1 MLISSY
7 VEKQKMI
14 IRNILFILIWF
25 LLNALLASSPIYFMN
40 NLIEDD
46 GKIYKRFTMKRVTGE
61 IHRMFDNPKLE
72 NVKIGRITR
81 YGKNGKWTR
90 WWENG
95 FKKSEGCYIDGKK
108 VGYWVEW
115 NKQGTKSY
123 LSLYENGNII
133 YLKNCLNQNCD
144 QLIN

>member
-1 MLISSY
+1 MLISNY

-14 IRNILFILIWF
+14 VRQILFILI
-25 LLNALLASSPIYFMN
+25 LLPLNALSASSPIYFIN

-46 GKIYKRFTMKRVTGE
+46 GKIYRKFTMERVTGE
-61 IHRMFDNPKLE
+61 IYRMFSNPNLE
-72 NVKIGRITR
+72 NVKVGRISR
-81 YGKNGKWTR
+81 EGKNGKWTR

-95 FKKSEGCYIDGKK
+95 FKKSEGFYLDSKK

-115 NKQGTKSY
+115 NKQGTKYY
-123 LSLYENGNII
+123 LSLYENGSIV

-144 QLIN
+144 